1 MNDSENISR
10 HSSSVFNLS
19 SDSYGPTFLQQDD
32 RNAVVLEPP
41 SASDVTIAVLSIIF
55 CVIFT
60 VGIIGNGLVVLV
72 VLMDVKMRQSVTNL
86 FIMNLA
92 IADLLIMVFGVP
104 EIVQFVLN
112 RGWILQAFLCKMNRF
127 ILVVSL
133 YTSVFSLVCLCI
145 ER

>member
-1 MNDSENISR
+1 MNRSENISR
-10 HSSSVFNLS
+10 LMGFNFT
-19 SDSYGPTFLQQDD
+19 SDSYGPTLLQQDE
-32 RNAVVLEPP
+32 RNALILEPP
-41 SASDVTIAVLSIIF
+41 SASDVTIVVLSLAF
-55 CVIFT
+55 CLIVT
-60 VGIIGNGLVVLV
+60 VGIIGNGLVVFV

-92 IADLLIMVFGVP
+92 VADLLIMVFGVP

-112 RGWILQAFLCKMNRF
+112 HGWILKPFLCKMNRF

-133 YTSVFSLVCLCI
+133 YTSVLSLVCLCI